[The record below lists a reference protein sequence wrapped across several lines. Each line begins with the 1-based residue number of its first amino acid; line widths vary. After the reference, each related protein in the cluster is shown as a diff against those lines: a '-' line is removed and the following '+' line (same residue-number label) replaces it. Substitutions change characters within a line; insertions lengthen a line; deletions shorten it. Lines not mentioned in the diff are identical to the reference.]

1 MYVLFF
7 KNLYDFDRFIHKRK
21 INIIDW
27 LCKFVTLRRNFPKS
41 YEIRFVGNYVDGLGV
56 ANLFP
61 NLLYS
66 VCDIMK
72 RSFICDREHHYK
84 GVVRVIPSMILK
96 EKTALSDFLTT
107 KLTNLSKHFVTWFNV
122 SIHNWKS
129 WNKWKEPDQ
138 IYIATIFFLNLFIK
152 FWNIFSIPE
161 CTYRLQQNQ
170 GWILDRLALLEPW
183 YKTNLDLQGK

>member
-1 MYVLFF
+1 MFKCSVFKFILTDIMYVLFF

-41 YEIRFVGNYVDGLGV
+41 YEIRFVGNNVDGLGV

-72 RSFICDREHHYK
+72 RSFICDREHQYK
-84 GVVRVIPSMILK
+84 SVVSAIPSIILK
-96 EKTALSDFLTT
+96 EKTDLYETGNRINQPAQIC
-107 KLTNLSKHFVTWFNV
+107 
-122 SIHNWKS
+122 SILYS
-129 WNKWKEPDQ
+129 
-138 IYIATIFFLNLFIK
+138 
-152 FWNIFSIPE
+152 
-161 CTYRLQQNQ
+161 
-170 GWILDRLALLEPW
+170 
-183 YKTNLDLQGK
+183 